1 MLELHRHILGPVE
14 SMRLVCAQGVA
25 HRPDAPSAKRD
36 METAKKLMATC
47 IEMYTMQ
54 PTGIAPDFVRFPSGG
69 GQCKMFNGA
78 NTNLQRPGAA
88 LAAPPFRAGS
98 ALFRATTACAQR
110 TTSCVW
116 QRPWR
121 A

>member
-1 MLELHRHILGPVE
+1 
-14 SMRLVCAQGVA
+14 MRAVCAQGVA

-78 NTNLQRPGAA
+78 NTNLQRPGPAP
-88 LAAPPFRAGS
+88 AAPPFRASS
-98 ALFRATTACAQR
+98 APFRATQQPLANN
-110 TTSCVW
+110 
-116 QRPWR
+116 
-121 A
+121 

>member
-1 MLELHRHILGPVE
+1 
-14 SMRLVCAQGVA
+14 MRPVCAQGVA

-78 NTNLQRPGAA
+78 NTNLQRPGPAP
-88 LAAPPFRAGS
+88 AAPPFRAGS
-98 ALFRATTACAQR
+98 APFRATQQPLANNGSTG
-110 TTSCVW
+110 W
-116 QRPWR
+116 WGQRPWR